1 MKKKILSL
9 FLLAICTHIGISQ
22 KNNFNSNQHYSTLAN
37 KYQLRKEKIKTKID
51 SLKNITSINSTTPNV
66 IISGGANISKRSQS
80 SPKTYIPDSI
90 FENFLEINGVGD
102 GIANNDSVFTSS
114 IGLVTGMTLP
124 LYVADLTGLQ
134 DFSLLSTF
142 TCNYSL
148 TPIIDISSNSSIT
161 TFNFQ
166 FNSNLEKVIVNNSI
180 LSALYFNSNSGLKN
194 LEITA
199 PNLLTISGIGNS
211 RLNYLNL
218 NSCGQLLNLTLPLN
232 NILDIEI
239 DSCLGLT
246 DLDLEDNSLNY
257 IDLTNNYNLEYVYLS
272 GNYSLYG
279 INGLNNNLNLEE
291 LWCYDN
297 NLSALDLSNCT
308 SLTDLECEF
317 NRLNT
322 LNLTNTPNLEFL
334 YCNYNDLDSLNL
346 IDCPALEYLYCGNNN
361 LENISL
367 AQNPNLKT
375 LDCSKNYIGSLDLSN
390 NQDLTSLNCGYN
402 HLSSL
407 DLRNNNNTSFS
418 SINTF
423 KNPSLYCISVDDTIY
438 SNNNWNSSSFIFDS
452 TFNFYTNCNSFHNN
466 ICDTNITIYDTL
478 TTQVF
483 DSISIYDTLITQV
496 FDSISI
502 YDTLTVIDTLTLT
515 IYDTNYISIS
525 VTDTLYM
532 DVSFTSSSGLETN
545 TLLVYPNPASDIV
558 IINNGNYAN
567 MSNYTLEIVN
577 SLGQQVFNSNIN
589 TQLFQIPITDL
600 GSTGLYFI
608 NIVDNNNNIVVTK
621 HLILN

>member
-1 MKKKILSL
+1 
-9 FLLAICTHIGISQ
+9 
-22 KNNFNSNQHYSTLAN
+22 
-37 KYQLRKEKIKTKID
+37 
-51 SLKNITSINSTTPNV
+51 
-66 IISGGANISKRSQS
+66 
-80 SPKTYIPDSI
+80 
-90 FENFLEINGVGD
+90 
-102 GIANNDSVFTSS
+102 
-114 IGLVTGMTLP
+114 
-124 LYVADLTGLQ
+124 
-134 DFSLLSTF
+134 
-142 TCNYSL
+142 
-148 TPIIDISSNSSIT
+148 
-161 TFNFQ
+161 
-166 FNSNLEKVIVNNSI
+166 
-180 LSALYFNSNSGLKN
+180 
-194 LEITA
+194 
-199 PNLLTISGIGNS
+199 
-211 RLNYLNL
+211 
-218 NSCGQLLNLTLPLN
+218 
-232 NILDIEI
+232 
-239 DSCLGLT
+239 
-246 DLDLEDNSLNY
+246 
-257 IDLTNNYNLEYVYLS
+257 
-272 GNYSLYG
+272 
-279 INGLNNNLNLEE
+279 
-291 LWCYDN
+291 
-297 NLSALDLSNCT
+297 
-308 SLTDLECEF
+308 
-317 NRLNT
+317 
-322 LNLTNTPNLEFL
+322 
-334 YCNYNDLDSLNL
+334 LDSLNL
-346 IDCPALEYLYCGNNN
+346 IDCSALEYLYCGNNN

-438 SNNNWNSSSFIFDS
+438 SNSNWNSSSFIFDS
-452 TFNFYTNCNSFHNN
+452 TFTFYNNCNSFHNN

-483 DSISIYDTLITQV
+483 DSISIYDTL
-496 FDSISI
+496 
-502 YDTLTVIDTLTLT
+502 TVIDTLTLT
-515 IYDTNYISIS
+515 IHDTNYISIS

-532 DVSFTSSSGLETN
+532 DVSFTSSSGVETN

-567 MSNYTLEIVN
+567 MSNYTVEIVN